1 MVAVAPKGTALGLC
15 DLISAMFSGYFIE
28 SGGAVTPAI
37 DAFLRQE
44 VKDEK
49 EREARTR
56 RGAKAKVP
64 QNLRTRFMLPVGPLM
79 ACHKLENI
87 FCLVVAG
94 HITCIIRSLCN
105 GCLYF
110 RSSLGRY

>member
-1 MVAVAPKGTALGLC
+1 MFFEQMVAVAPKGTDLGLC

-28 SGGAVTPAI
+28 SGGTVTPAI
-37 DAFLRQE
+37 DAFLCQE

-64 QNLRTRFMLPVGPLM
+64 PIVKTKYLP
-79 ACHKLENI
+79 KL
-87 FCLVVAG
+87 
-94 HITCIIRSLCN
+94 
-105 GCLYF
+105 
-110 RSSLGRY
+110 SSFSSDRYEG